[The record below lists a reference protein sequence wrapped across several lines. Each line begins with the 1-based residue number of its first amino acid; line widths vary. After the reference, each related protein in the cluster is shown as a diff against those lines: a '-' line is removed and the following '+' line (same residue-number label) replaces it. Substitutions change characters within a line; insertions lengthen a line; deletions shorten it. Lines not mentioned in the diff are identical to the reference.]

1 MARAEQSFETQ
12 QQEAPTEARSI
23 AERFD
28 GGGLFNPKEFQK
40 IESAYSEKFAKP
52 LPVSAMGETAT
63 HRAMGFDHRGRV
75 DVAVNPDQPEGVWLR
90 QYLTSHEIPFFA
102 FRQAVPGKATGA
114 HIHIGPGSTRIAK
127 GG

>member
-1 MARAEQSFETQ
+1 MAHVEQNLEHNLENAPAE
-12 QQEAPTEARSI
+12 AHKI

-28 GGGLFNPKEFQK
+28 GSGVFTPNQFQTV
-40 IESAYSEKFAKP
+40 ESAFEAKFAKT

-75 DVAVNPDQPEGVWLR
+75 DVAINPDQPEGVWLR
-90 QYLTSHEIPFFA
+90 KYLATHEIPYFA

-114 HIHIGPGSTRIAK
+114 HIHIGPMSSRIAK